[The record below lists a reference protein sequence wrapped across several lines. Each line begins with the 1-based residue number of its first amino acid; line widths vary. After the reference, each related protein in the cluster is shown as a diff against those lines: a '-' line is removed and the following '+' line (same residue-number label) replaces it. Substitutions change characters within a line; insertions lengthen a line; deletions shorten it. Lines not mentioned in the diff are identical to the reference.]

1 MRRKVDVSQ
10 FPTLESILE
19 QNEDVDPKYT
29 LTHHLWEYLQAYRAK
44 HEAAGNG
51 FGYGLCGPNDVAR
64 TLSARY
70 YKDGSEILIAQEGTR
85 PRRLTPRECARLMG
99 FERGEREWIIPA
111 GVSDTQAYR
120 QFGNAVVVPVVE
132 FIADAMKPH
141 LYAALAQRGVK
152 RKAA

>member
-1 MRRKVDVSQ
+1 MRNYK
-10 FPTLESILE
+10 
-19 QNEDVDPKYT
+19 
-29 LTHHLWEYLQAYRAK
+29 AK

-51 FGYGLCGPNDVAR
+51 FGFGLCGPDDVAR

-70 YKDGSEILIAQEGTR
+70 YKDGSEILIKQEGTR

-99 FERGEREWIIPA
+99 FERGDREWVIPTD
-111 GVSDTQAYR
+111 VSDTQAYR

-141 LYAALAQRGVK
+141 LYAALAQGGVK